1 MTEYIVV
8 SSDAH
13 NRKEILMLNAS
24 AELPTIYPAGSTAY
38 TADLSTMKLFNGT
51 EWVQIGGAT

>member
-13 NRKEILMLNAS
+13 NRKEILILNTS
-24 AELPTIYPAGSTAY
+24 AQLPTDYPAGSTAY